1 LRGDYK
7 SPDVVQV
14 NMVRHDVFRQVTDI
28 DSAPSL
34 NGLMR
39 SESTDA
45 AQQFLYQRE
54 HAAIIIS
61 SLALTQ
67 SSFACVRAP
76 ATSRIAS
83 VLWTTD
89 DEMLTPDLK
98 RAIRAEHLE
107 ARPIGC
113 KPSGKSEEDMKVLVT
128 GATGNVGSAV
138 VAELLKR
145 GAAVRALIRKP
156 DADHKLPASVEVAIG
171 DLLDPVSI
179 EEAMKGVDKLFLLN
193 AVSADELTQALITF
207 GLAKR
212 LKLKHITYLSV
223 FKVEQF
229 RDVPHFAS
237 KLAVESAL
245 REFGV
250 PHTILRPGYYIQ
262 NDVTLKDALTGPGI
276 YPIPLGTAGIAAVDI
291 RDIAEAA
298 AISLTEDGHDG
309 QTYDL
314 IGPALVNGPG
324 NAEVWGKLLGK
335 EIKYT
340 GHNFDQWEQTM
351 RGKVPAWMAF
361 DLRMMF
367 QGYFDRGFA
376 ATETEVTRITKL
388 LGRAPRSYE
397 DFAAET
403 TKLWNA

>member
-1 LRGDYK
+1 
-7 SPDVVQV
+7 
-14 NMVRHDVFRQVTDI
+14 
-28 DSAPSL
+28 
-34 NGLMR
+34 
-39 SESTDA
+39 
-45 AQQFLYQRE
+45 
-54 HAAIIIS
+54 
-61 SLALTQ
+61 
-67 SSFACVRAP
+67 
-76 ATSRIAS
+76 
-83 VLWTTD
+83 
-89 DEMLTPDLK
+89 
-98 RAIRAEHLE
+98 
-107 ARPIGC
+107 
-113 KPSGKSEEDMKVLVT
+113 MKILVT

-138 VAELLKR
+138 VAGLLKR
-145 GAAVRALIRKP
+145 GAEVRALIRNP
-156 DADHKLPASVEVAIG
+156 DADHKLAPSVEVAIG

-179 EEAMKGVDKLFLLN
+179 EEAMKGVDKVFLLN
-193 AVSADELTQALITF
+193 AVTADELTQALITF

-212 LKLKHITYLSV
+212 LKLKHMTYLSV

-314 IGPALVNGPG
+314 VGPALINGPG
-324 NAEVWGKLLGK
+324 NAGVWGKLLGK

-351 RGKVPAWMAF
+351 RDKVPAWMAF

-376 ATETEVTRITKL
+376 STETEVARITKL
-388 LGRAPRSYE
+388 FGRAPRSYE

-403 TKLWNA
+403 AKLWNA